1 MNLEYFNT
9 YIFTNSINEKLA
21 ILRLTC
27 TGRDMKLLFTLTL
40 LAGTLLADLTHLH
53 SFKADF
59 IQIIT
64 DEQGK
69 KLSYSGNLTAKEPQ
83 FALWVYEKPINKTV
97 YIERG
102 RVTMVEPEIEQ
113 VIIRD
118 IRSDIN
124 LFSLLS
130 TAKKV
135 KENSYVTELDNT
147 KVIIEL
153 QNKEIASLRYKDKF
167 DNDVL
172 VEFSNQKSN
181 IKIDDE
187 LFKASYPYEFD
198 VIKE

>member
-1 MNLEYFNT
+1 
-9 YIFTNSINEKLA
+9 
-21 ILRLTC
+21 
-27 TGRDMKLLFTLTL
+27 MKLLLTLTFL
-40 LAGTLLADLTHLH
+40 TGILLADLTYLH

-59 IQIIT
+59 TQTIT
-64 DEQGK
+64 DEQGQ
-69 KLSYSGNLTAKEPQ
+69 KLSYSGNLIAKEPQ
-83 FALWVYEKPINKTV
+83 FALWIYEKPINKTV
-97 YIERG
+97 YIQRG

-135 KENSYVTELDNT
+135 KENSYVTELEET
-147 KVIIEL
+147 KVFIEL
-153 QNKEIASLRYKDKF
+153 QNKEIALLRYKDKF

-181 IKIDDE
+181 IKIADE
-187 LFKASYPYEFD
+187 IFKATYPYEFD